1 MEHSIFIFILVGFVA
16 QIIDGALGM
25 AYGVS
30 STTFLL
36 SVGISPAVA
45 SASVHMAEVFT
56 TAISGFSH
64 FRLGNVDKRLFLR
77 LVIPGALGG
86 ALGAYVLTT
95 IPGSVVQPFVAV
107 YLLVMGI
114 IILRK
119 ALQKNQE
126 ILHTRTYHLVPLGL
140 IGGFFDAIGGG
151 GWGPIV
157 TTTLMAR
164 GNSPRFTIGS
174 VNLAEFFVTLCESV
188 AFVLTIGLVHW
199 HVIIGLMIGGGVAAP
214 LAAILCR
221 KLPARAMM
229 IVVGLL
235 IVALSVRTLILN
247 FA

>member
-1 MEHSIFIFILVGFVA
+1 MEHSIFVFILVGFVA

-36 SVGISPAVA
+36 SVGLPPAVA

-64 FRLGNVDKRLFLR
+64 FRLGNVDKRLFMR
-77 LVIPGALGG
+77 LVAPGALGG
-86 ALGAYVLTT
+86 VLGAYVLTS
-95 IPGSVVQPFVAV
+95 IPGSVIQPFVSA
-107 YLLVMGI
+107 YLLIMGI

-126 ILHTRTYHLVPLGL
+126 KLRTRTYHLIPLGMV
-140 IGGFFDAIGGG
+140 GGFFDAIGGG

-174 VNLAEFFVTLCESV
+174 VNLAEFFVTFCESV
-188 AFVLTIGLVHW
+188 AFILTIGLVHW
-199 HVIIGLMIGGGVAAP
+199 HVIVGLMIGGGIAAP
-214 LAAILCR
+214 LAAVLCR
-221 KLPARAMM
+221 KLPARTLM

-235 IVALSVRTLILN
+235 IVGLSVRTLVLN